1 MLGREPPP
9 PRRGRSCRATCLD
22 PWERG
27 PHAPDL
33 LPGEEGEG
41 GELSVPDEDIPHR
54 DLAGIW
60 RVRRWA
66 EVLGRTGER
75 GLASG

>member
-9 PRRGRSCRATCLD
+9 PRRGRSCRATYLD
-22 PWERG
+22 PQERG
-27 PHAPDL
+27 PPTPDL

-41 GELSVPDEDIPHR
+41 GQLSDLAEDIPR
-54 DLAGIW
+54 QDLAGIW

-66 EVLGRTGER
+66 EVLGRTGQR